1 MDLIQVLSKQ
11 VANQIAAGEVIQ
23 RPSSAVKELIENS
36 IDSGADKIEL
46 YVKDAGKSLIK
57 VVDNGSGMSV
67 NDAKNCHKRHYTSK
81 INKINDLFK
90 IKTMGFR
97 GEALASIASIS
108 MIEIISKKIEDNIG
122 IKIILNDGKIVEES
136 EYVTQNG
143 TTINVK
149 NLFYNVPAR
158 RKFLKS
164 NNVELRHVT
173 NSFIR
178 IALSNP
184 DVEMHFHSDNK
195 RILFLKKSNF
205 RKRIIDVIGSKKN
218 ELLVPIN
225 ESTSL
230 VSISGF
236 IGKPEAAKRTR
247 GEQYFFVN
255 GRFIKNNYLNH
266 AIQKGYSDLI
276 GDKYFASYFINL
288 KIKSDLID
296 INIHPTKTEI
306 KFENEKEIYAILRAT
321 TRKSLGEYN
330 IAPSIDFAQEIA
342 FQDNYATSKNNYI
355 SEPKIKVDK
364 NYNPFNNEFP
374 VKENIQNKQEDVIKF
389 NFNNKNFQPIQ
400 FGNKFII
407 FIENNE
413 INIVHQR
420 RAHKRILYEKI
431 LKMKKESILSQK
443 LIFEQIIEFS
453 IDDVKIIE
461 NIKKKLNNIGFLIK
475 IKDVNKVEFNSI
487 PNNLKESDIKFT
499 IEDIIEL
506 HKQNE
511 NENTKINSEIAIALS
526 NKLAIK
532 SSRNLNTLE
541 MNDLIKQLFACENQ
555 YTCPSGKKIIKKIT
569 NSEIENNF
577 LNVQIIILRT
587 SSSS

>member
-11 VANQIAAGEVIQ
+11 IANQIAAGEVIQ

-46 YVKDAGKSLIK
+46 YIKDAGKSLMKI
-57 VVDNGSGMSV
+57 VDNGSGMSV
-67 NDAKNCHKRHYTSK
+67 NDARNCHKRHYTSK
-81 INKINDLFK
+81 IKKINDLFK

-108 MIEIISKKIEDNIG
+108 MMEVISKKIEDNIG
-122 IKIILNDGKIVEES
+122 IKIILKDGKIVDES
-136 EYVTQNG
+136 EYVSQNG

-164 NNVELRHVT
+164 NNVELRHIT
-173 NSFIR
+173 NSFTR
-178 IALSNP
+178 IALANP
-184 DVEMHFHSDNK
+184 DVEMHFYSDNK

-205 RKRIIDVIGSKKN
+205 RKRIIDIIGSKKN

-225 ESTSL
+225 EKTSL
-230 VSISGF
+230 ASISGF

-276 GDKYFASYFINL
+276 GDKYFPSYFINL

-342 FQDNYATSKNNYI
+342 FQDSFNSNKNNYI

-364 NYNPFNNEFP
+364 NYNPFNNEFFN
-374 VKENIQNKQEDVIKF
+374 KENVLNNQEDIIKLKV
-389 NFNNKNFQPIQ
+389 NNNNFQPIQ
-400 FGNKFII
+400 FANKFII
-407 FIENNE
+407 YFANNE

-443 LIFEQIIEFS
+443 LLFEKIIEFN
-453 IDDVKIIE
+453 IDDVIIIE
-461 NIKKKLNNIGFLIK
+461 NIKKKLINIGFQIK
-475 IKDVNKVEFNSI
+475 IKDTNKVIFHSI
-487 PNNLKESDIKFT
+487 PNNLNESDIKST

-506 HKQNE
+506 HKQKE
-511 NENTKINSEIAIALS
+511 NEDTKINSEIAIMLS
-526 NKLAIK
+526 NKLSIK

-541 MNDLIKQLFACENQ
+541 MNDLIQQLFTCENQ
-555 YTCPSGKKIIKKIT
+555 YTCPRGKKIIKKIT

-577 LNVQIIILRT
+577 
-587 SSSS
+587 

>member
-108 MIEIISKKIEDNIG
+108 MMEIISKKIEDNIG

-276 GDKYFASYFINL
+276 GDKYFPSYFINL

-355 SEPKIKVDK
+355 TEPKIKVDK

-374 VKENIQNKQEDVIKF
+374 IKEDIQNKQENVIKF
-389 NFNNKNFQPIQ
+389 SFNNKNFQPIQ

-407 FIENNE
+407 YIENNE

-487 PNNLKESDIKFT
+487 PNNLKESDIKST

-577 LNVQIIILRT
+577 
-587 SSSS
+587 

>member
-108 MIEIISKKIEDNIG
+108 MMEIISKRIEDNIG

-136 EYVTQNG
+136 EHVTQNG

-255 GRFIKNNYLNH
+255 GRFVKNNYLNH

-276 GDKYFASYFINL
+276 GDKYFPSYFINL

-342 FQDNYATSKNNYI
+342 FQDTYATTKNNYI
-355 SEPKIKVDK
+355 TEPKIKVDK

-374 VKENIQNKQEDVIKF
+374 VKENIQNKQEEIIKF
-389 NFNNKNFQPIQ
+389 NFNHKNFQPIQ

-407 FIENNE
+407 YIENNE

-487 PNNLKESDIKFT
+487 PNNLKESDIKST

-532 SSRNLNTLE
+532 SLRNLSTLE

-577 LNVQIIILRT
+577 
-587 SSSS
+587 

>member
-108 MIEIISKKIEDNIG
+108 MMEIISKKIEDNIG

-276 GDKYFASYFINL
+276 GDKYFPSYFINL

-342 FQDNYATSKNNYI
+342 FQDTYTTTKNNYI
-355 SEPKIKVDK
+355 TEPKIKVDK

-374 VKENIQNKQEDVIKF
+374 IKDNIQNKQEEIIKF

-407 FIENNE
+407 YIENNE

-443 LIFEQIIEFS
+443 LIFKQIIEFS

-487 PNNLKESDIKFT
+487 PNNLKESDIKST

-577 LNVQIIILRT
+577 
-587 SSSS
+587 

>member
-108 MIEIISKKIEDNIG
+108 MMEIISKKIEDNIG

-136 EYVTQNG
+136 EYVSQNG

-173 NSFIR
+173 NSFVR

-276 GDKYFASYFINL
+276 GDKYFPSYFINL
-288 KIKSDLID
+288 TIKSDLID

-355 SEPKIKVDK
+355 TEPKIKVDK

-374 VKENIQNKQEDVIKF
+374 IKEDIQNKQEDVIKF
-389 NFNNKNFQPIQ
+389 SLNNKNFQPIQ

-407 FIENNE
+407 YIENNE

-461 NIKKKLNNIGFLIK
+461 NIKKKLNNIGFIIK

-487 PNNLKESDIKFT
+487 PNNLKESDIKST

-555 YTCPSGKKIIKKIT
+555 YICPSGKKIIKKIT

-577 LNVQIIILRT
+577 
-587 SSSS
+587 

>member
-81 INKINDLFK
+81 INKINDLFN

-97 GEALASIASIS
+97 GEALASIGSIS
-108 MIEIISKKIEDNIG
+108 MMEIISKKIEDNIG
-122 IKIILNDGKIVEES
+122 LKIILNDGKIVEES

-218 ELLVPIN
+218 ELLVPIY

-276 GDKYFASYFINL
+276 GDKYFPSYFINL

-355 SEPKIKVDK
+355 TEPKIKVDK
-364 NYNPFNNEFP
+364 NYNPFNNELP

-389 NFNNKNFQPIQ
+389 KFNNKNFQPIQ

-407 FIENNE
+407 YIENNE

-487 PNNLKESDIKFT
+487 PNNLKESDIKST

-577 LNVQIIILRT
+577 
-587 SSSS
+587 

>member
-67 NDAKNCHKRHYTSK
+67 NDSRNCHKRHYTSK
-81 INKINDLFK
+81 INKINDLFE

-108 MIEIISKKIEDNIG
+108 MMEIISKKLENNIG
-122 IKIILNDGKIVEES
+122 IKIILKDGKIVDES
-136 EYVTQNG
+136 EYVSQNG
-143 TTINVK
+143 TTINIK

-158 RKFLKS
+158 RRFLKS

-173 NSFIR
+173 NSFTR
-178 IALSNP
+178 IALANP
-184 DVEMHFHSDNK
+184 DVEMHFYSDNK

-342 FQDNYATSKNNYI
+342 FQHTYATSKKNYI
-355 SEPKIKVDK
+355 TEPKIKVDK

-374 VKENIQNKQEDVIKF
+374 IKDNIQNKEEDVIKF
-389 NFNNKNFQPIQ
+389 SVNNKNFQPIQ

-407 FIENNE
+407 YIVNNE

-420 RAHKRILYEKI
+420 RAHKRILYDRI
-431 LKMKKESILSQK
+431 LKMKKGSILSQK
-443 LIFEQIIEFS
+443 LLFEQIIEFS

-475 IKDVNKVEFNSI
+475 IKDVNKVMFHSI
-487 PNNLKESDIKFT
+487 PNNLKESDIKST

-511 NENTKINSEIAIALS
+511 NENTKINSEIAISLS

-532 SSRNLNTLE
+532 SSRKLNTIE
-541 MNDLIKQLFACENQ
+541 INDLIKQLFTCENQ
-555 YTCPSGKKIIKKIT
+555 YTCPRGKKIIKKIT

-577 LNVQIIILRT
+577 
-587 SSSS
+587 

>member
-1 MDLIQVLSKQ
+1 M
-11 VANQIAAGEVIQ
+11 
-23 RPSSAVKELIENS
+23 
-36 IDSGADKIEL
+36 
-46 YVKDAGKSLIK
+46 
-57 VVDNGSGMSV
+57 
-67 NDAKNCHKRHYTSK
+67 
-81 INKINDLFK
+81 
-90 IKTMGFR
+90 
-97 GEALASIASIS
+97 
-108 MIEIISKKIEDNIG
+108 EIISKKIEDNIG

-218 ELLVPIN
+218 ELLVPIK

-255 GRFIKNNYLNH
+255 GRFVKNNYLNH

-276 GDKYFASYFINL
+276 GDKYFPSYFINL

-342 FQDNYATSKNNYI
+342 FQDTYATTKNNYI
-355 SEPKIKVDK
+355 TEPKIKVDK

-374 VKENIQNKQEDVIKF
+374 IKDNIQNKQEDVIKF
-389 NFNNKNFQPIQ
+389 SGNNKNFQPIQ

-407 FIENNE
+407 YIVNNE

-461 NIKKKLNNIGFLIK
+461 NIKKKLNNIGFLFK

-487 PNNLKESDIKFT
+487 PNNLKESDIKST

-511 NENTKINSEIAIALS
+511 NENTKINLDIAIALS

-577 LNVQIIILRT
+577 
-587 SSSS
+587 

>member
-108 MIEIISKKIEDNIG
+108 MMEIISKKIEDNIG

-136 EYVTQNG
+136 EYVSQNG

-266 AIQKGYSDLI
+266 AIHKGYSDLI
-276 GDKYFASYFINL
+276 GDKYFPSYFINL

-355 SEPKIKVDK
+355 TEPKIKVDK

-407 FIENNE
+407 YVVNNE

-461 NIKKKLNNIGFLIK
+461 NIKKKLINIGFLIK

-487 PNNLKESDIKFT
+487 PNNLKESDIKST

-577 LNVQIIILRT
+577 
-587 SSSS
+587 

>member
-11 VANQIAAGEVIQ
+11 IANQIAAGEVIQ
-23 RPSSAVKELIENS
+23 RPSSAVKELLENS

-46 YVKDAGKSLIK
+46 YIKNAGKSLIK

-67 NDAKNCHKRHYTSK
+67 NDTRNCHKRHYTSK
-81 INKINDLFK
+81 IKKINDLFK

-108 MIEIISKKIEDNIG
+108 MMEIISKKIEDNIG
-122 IKIILNDGKIVEES
+122 IKIFLKDGKIVDES
-136 EYVTQNG
+136 EYVSQNG

-164 NNVELRHVT
+164 NNVELRHIT
-173 NSFIR
+173 NSFTK
-178 IALSNP
+178 IALANP
-184 DVEMHFHSDNK
+184 DVEMHFYSDNK
-195 RILFLKKSNF
+195 RILFLKESNF

-218 ELLVPIN
+218 ELLVPLN
-225 ESTSL
+225 ETTSL

-276 GDKYFASYFINL
+276 GDKYFPSYFINL

-342 FQDNYATSKNNYI
+342 FQDNYTSSINNYI
-355 SEPKIKVDK
+355 SEPKIKIDK
-364 NYNPFNNEFP
+364 NYNPFNNEFLNN
-374 VKENIQNKQEDVIKF
+374 ENVLNNQEEIIKHKV
-389 NFNNKNFQPIQ
+389 NNINFQPIQ

-407 FIENNE
+407 YFANNE
-413 INIVHQR
+413 LNIVHQR
-420 RAHKRILYEKI
+420 RAHKRILYERI
-431 LKMKKESILSQK
+431 LKMKKGSIVSQK
-443 LIFEQIIEFS
+443 LLFEKIIEFS
-453 IDDVKIIE
+453 IDDVIIID
-461 NIKKKLNNIGFLIK
+461 NIKKKLINIGFQIK
-475 IKDVNKVEFNSI
+475 IKDTNKVIFHSI
-487 PNNLKESDIKFT
+487 PNNLNESDIKST

-506 HKQNE
+506 HKQKE
-511 NENTKINSEIAIALS
+511 DEDSKINSEIAITLS
-526 NKLAIK
+526 NKLSIK
-532 SSRNLNTLE
+532 SSRNLNTIE
-541 MNDLIKQLFACENQ
+541 MNDLIQQLYTCENQ
-555 YTCPSGKKIIKKIT
+555 YTCPRGKKIIKKIT
-569 NSEIENNF
+569 KSEIENNF
-577 LNVQIIILRT
+577 
-587 SSSS
+587 

>member
-11 VANQIAAGEVIQ
+11 IANQIAAGEVIQ
-23 RPSSAVKELIENS
+23 RPSSAVKELMENS

-46 YVKDAGKSLIK
+46 YIKDAGKSLIK

-67 NDAKNCHKRHYTSK
+67 NDARNCHKRHYTSK

-108 MIEIISKKIEDNIG
+108 MMEIISKKIENNIG
-122 IKIILNDGKIVEES
+122 IKIILNDGKIVDES
-136 EYVTQNG
+136 EYVSQNG
-143 TTINVK
+143 TTINIK

-164 NNVELRHVT
+164 NNVELRHIT
-173 NSFIR
+173 NSFTR
-178 IALSNP
+178 IALANP
-184 DVEMHFHSDNK
+184 DVEMHFYSDNK

-205 RKRIIDVIGSKKN
+205 RKRIIDIIGSKKN

-225 ESTSL
+225 ETTSL
-230 VSISGF
+230 ASISGF

-276 GDKYFASYFINL
+276 GDKYFPSYFINL

-342 FQDNYATSKNNYI
+342 FQDSYRSSKNNYI

-364 NYNPFNNEFP
+364 NYNPFNNEFLAN
-374 VKENIQNKQEDVIKF
+374 ENIQNKQEEIIKF
-389 NFNNKNFQPIQ
+389 NVNDKNLQPIQ

-407 FIENNE
+407 YFANNE

-420 RAHKRILYEKI
+420 RAHKRILYDRI
-431 LKMKKESILSQK
+431 LKMKKGSILSQK
-443 LIFEQIIEFS
+443 LLFEQIIEFS

-461 NIKKKLNNIGFLIK
+461 NIKKKLINIGFLIK

-487 PNNLKESDIKFT
+487 PNNLKESDIKST

-541 MNDLIKQLFACENQ
+541 MNDLIKQLLACENQ

-577 LNVQIIILRT
+577 
-587 SSSS
+587 

>member
-108 MIEIISKKIEDNIG
+108 MMEIISKKIEDNIG

-178 IALSNP
+178 TALSNP

-266 AIQKGYSDLI
+266 AIHKGYSDLI
-276 GDKYFASYFINL
+276 GDKYFPSYFINL

-355 SEPKIKVDK
+355 TEPKIKIDK

-374 VKENIQNKQEDVIKF
+374 FKENIQNKQEDVIKF

-407 FIENNE
+407 YIENNE

-487 PNNLKESDIKFT
+487 PNNLKESDIKST

-577 LNVQIIILRT
+577 
-587 SSSS
+587 

>member
-1 MDLIQVLSKQ
+1 LDLIQVLSKQ

-108 MIEIISKKIEDNIG
+108 MMEIISKKIEDNIG

-178 IALSNP
+178 TALSNP

-266 AIQKGYSDLI
+266 AIHKGYSDLI
-276 GDKYFASYFINL
+276 GDKYFPSYFINL

-355 SEPKIKVDK
+355 TEPKIKVDK

-407 FIENNE
+407 YIENNE

-487 PNNLKESDIKFT
+487 PNNLKESDIKST

-577 LNVQIIILRT
+577 
-587 SSSS
+587 

>member
-1 MDLIQVLSKQ
+1 LDLIQVLSKQ

-108 MIEIISKKIEDNIG
+108 MMEIISKKIEDNIG

-276 GDKYFASYFINL
+276 GDKYFPSYFINL

-355 SEPKIKVDK
+355 TEPKIKVDK

-374 VKENIQNKQEDVIKF
+374 VKENKQNKQEDVIKF

-407 FIENNE
+407 YIENNE

-431 LKMKKESILSQK
+431 LEMKKESILSQK

-487 PNNLKESDIKFT
+487 PNNLKESDIKST

-577 LNVQIIILRT
+577 
-587 SSSS
+587 

>member
-108 MIEIISKKIEDNIG
+108 MMEIISKKIEDNIG

-136 EYVTQNG
+136 EHVTQNG

-230 VSISGF
+230 VSINGF

-276 GDKYFASYFINL
+276 GDKYFPSYFINL

-355 SEPKIKVDK
+355 TEPKIKVDK

-374 VKENIQNKQEDVIKF
+374 IKEDIQNKQEDVIKF
-389 NFNNKNFQPIQ
+389 SFNNKNFQPIQ

-407 FIENNE
+407 YFENNE

-461 NIKKKLNNIGFLIK
+461 NIKKKLNNIGFIIK

-487 PNNLKESDIKFT
+487 PNNLKESDIKST

-511 NENTKINSEIAIALS
+511 NENTKINLDIAIALS

-577 LNVQIIILRT
+577 
-587 SSSS
+587 

>member
-67 NDAKNCHKRHYTSK
+67 NDARNCHKRHYTSK
-81 INKINDLFK
+81 INKINDLFE

-108 MIEIISKKIEDNIG
+108 MMEIISKKLENNIG
-122 IKIILNDGKIVEES
+122 IKIILKDGKIVDES
-136 EYVTQNG
+136 EYVSQNG
-143 TTINVK
+143 TTINIK

-158 RKFLKS
+158 RRFLKS

-173 NSFIR
+173 NSFTR
-178 IALSNP
+178 IALANP
-184 DVEMHFHSDNK
+184 DVEMHFYSDNK

-342 FQDNYATSKNNYI
+342 FQHTYATSKNNYI
-355 SEPKIKVDK
+355 TEPKIKVDK

-374 VKENIQNKQEDVIKF
+374 IKDNIQNKEEDVIKF
-389 NFNNKNFQPIQ
+389 SVNNKNFQPIQ

-407 FIENNE
+407 YIVNNE

-420 RAHKRILYEKI
+420 RAHKRILYDRI
-431 LKMKKESILSQK
+431 LKMKKGSILSQK
-443 LIFEQIIEFS
+443 LLFEQIIEFS

-487 PNNLKESDIKFT
+487 PNNLKESDIKST

-511 NENTKINSEIAIALS
+511 NENTKINSEIAISLS

-532 SSRNLNTLE
+532 SSRKLNTIE
-541 MNDLIKQLFACENQ
+541 INDLIKQLFTCENQ
-555 YTCPSGKKIIKKIT
+555 YTCPRGKKIIKKIT

-577 LNVQIIILRT
+577 
-587 SSSS
+587 

>member
-11 VANQIAAGEVIQ
+11 IANQIAAGEVIQ

-46 YVKDAGKSLIK
+46 YIKDAGKSLIK

-81 INKINDLFK
+81 IKKINDLFK

-108 MIEIISKKIEDNIG
+108 MMEIISKKIEDNIG
-122 IKIILNDGKIVEES
+122 IKIILNDGKIVDES
-136 EYVTQNG
+136 EYVSQNG

-173 NSFIR
+173 NSFTR

-230 VSISGF
+230 ASISGF

-255 GRFIKNNYLNH
+255 GRFIKNNYFNH

-276 GDKYFASYFINL
+276 GDKFFPSYFINL

-342 FQDNYATSKNNYI
+342 FQDSYVSSKNNYI
-355 SEPKIKVDK
+355 SEPKIKIDK

-374 VKENIQNKQEDVIKF
+374 IKENIQNKLEGVIKF
-389 NFNNKNFQPIQ
+389 SGNNKNFQPIQ

-407 FIENNE
+407 YIVNNE

-431 LKMKKESILSQK
+431 LKMKKSSILSQK

-475 IKDVNKVEFNSI
+475 IKDTNKVEFHSI
-487 PNNLKESDIKFT
+487 PNNLKESDIKST

-577 LNVQIIILRT
+577 
-587 SSSS
+587 

>member
-11 VANQIAAGEVIQ
+11 IANQIAAGEVIQ
-23 RPSSAVKELIENS
+23 RPSSAVKELLENS

-46 YVKDAGKSLIK
+46 YIKDAGKSLIK

-67 NDAKNCHKRHYTSK
+67 NDTRNCHKRHYTSK
-81 INKINDLFK
+81 INKINDLSK

-108 MIEIISKKIEDNIG
+108 MMEIISKRIEDNIG
-122 IKIILNDGKIVEES
+122 IKIILNDGKIIEES
-136 EYVTQNG
+136 EYVSQNG

-276 GDKYFASYFINL
+276 GDKFFPSYFINL

-342 FQDNYATSKNNYI
+342 FQDTYATNKNNYI
-355 SEPKIKVDK
+355 TEPKIKVDK

-374 VKENIQNKQEDVIKF
+374 IKDNIQNKQEDVIKF
-389 NFNNKNFQPIQ
+389 SGNNKNFQPIQ

-407 FIENNE
+407 YIVNNE

-431 LKMKKESILSQK
+431 LKMKKRSILSQK

-461 NIKKKLNNIGFLIK
+461 NIKKKLNNIGFLFK

-487 PNNLKESDIKFT
+487 PNNLKESDIKST

-511 NENTKINSEIAIALS
+511 NENTKINLDIAIALS

-577 LNVQIIILRT
+577 
-587 SSSS
+587 

>member
-108 MIEIISKKIEDNIG
+108 MMEIISKKIEDNIG

-136 EYVTQNG
+136 EYVSQNG

-276 GDKYFASYFINL
+276 GDKYFPSYFINL

-342 FQDNYATSKNNYI
+342 FQDTYATSKNSYI
-355 SEPKIKVDK
+355 AEPKIKVDK

-374 VKENIQNKQEDVIKF
+374 IKENIQNKQEDEIKF
-389 NFNNKNFQPIQ
+389 NVNNKNFQPIH

-407 FIENNE
+407 YIVNNE

-431 LKMKKESILSQK
+431 LKMKKGSILSQK

-487 PNNLKESDIKFT
+487 PNNLKESDIKST

-532 SSRNLNTLE
+532 SSRNLNALE

-555 YTCPSGKKIIKKIT
+555 YTCPQRQK
-569 NSEIENNF
+569 NN
-577 LNVQIIILRT
+577 
-587 SSSS
+587 

>member
-1 MDLIQVLSKQ
+1 MDLIHVLSKQ

-67 NDAKNCHKRHYTSK
+67 NDARNCHKRHYTSK
-81 INKINDLFK
+81 IKKINDLFK

-108 MIEIISKKIEDNIG
+108 MMDIISKKIEDNIG
-122 IKIILNDGKIVEES
+122 IKIILKDGKIINES
-136 EYVTQNG
+136 EYVSQNG

-164 NNVELRHVT
+164 NNVELRHIT
-173 NSFIR
+173 NSFTR
-178 IALSNP
+178 IALANP
-184 DVEMHFHSDNK
+184 DVEMHFYSDNK

-205 RKRIIDVIGSKKN
+205 RKRIIDIIGSKKN

-225 ESTSL
+225 EITSL
-230 VSISGF
+230 ARISGF

-276 GDKYFASYFINL
+276 GDKYFPSYFINL

-342 FQDNYATSKNNYI
+342 FQDSYSSSKNNYI

-364 NYNPFNNEFP
+364 NYNPFNNEFF
-374 VKENIQNKQEDVIKF
+374 VNENIQNKQDEIIKF
-389 NFNNKNFQPIQ
+389 NVNDKNLQPIQ
-400 FGNKFII
+400 FSNKFII
-407 FIENNE
+407 YFANNE

-487 PNNLKESDIKFT
+487 PNNLKESDIKST

-555 YTCPSGKKIIKKIT
+555 YICPSGKKIIKKIT

-577 LNVQIIILRT
+577 
-587 SSSS
+587 

>member
-1 MDLIQVLSKQ
+1 LDLIQVLSKQ
-11 VANQIAAGEVIQ
+11 IANQIAAGEVIQ
-23 RPSSAVKELIENS
+23 RPSSAVKELLENS

-46 YVKDAGKSLIK
+46 YIKNAGKSLIK

-67 NDAKNCHKRHYTSK
+67 NDTRNCHKRHYTSK
-81 INKINDLFK
+81 IKKINDLFK

-108 MIEIISKKIEDNIG
+108 MMEIISKKIEDNIG
-122 IKIILNDGKIVEES
+122 IKIFLKDGKIVDES
-136 EYVTQNG
+136 EYVSQNG

-164 NNVELRHVT
+164 NNVELRHIT
-173 NSFIR
+173 NSFTK
-178 IALSNP
+178 IALANP
-184 DVEMHFHSDNK
+184 DVEMHFYSDNK
-195 RILFLKKSNF
+195 RILFLKESNF

-218 ELLVPIN
+218 ELLVPLN
-225 ESTSL
+225 ETTSL

-276 GDKYFASYFINL
+276 GDKYFPSYFINL

-342 FQDNYATSKNNYI
+342 FQDNYTSSINNYI
-355 SEPKIKVDK
+355 SEPKIKIDK
-364 NYNPFNNEFP
+364 NYNPFNNEFLNN
-374 VKENIQNKQEDVIKF
+374 ENVLNNQEEIIKHKV
-389 NFNNKNFQPIQ
+389 NNINFQPIQ

-407 FIENNE
+407 YFANNE
-413 INIVHQR
+413 LNIVHQR
-420 RAHKRILYEKI
+420 RAHKRILYERI
-431 LKMKKESILSQK
+431 LKMKKGSIVSQK
-443 LIFEQIIEFS
+443 LLFEKIIEFS
-453 IDDVKIIE
+453 IDDVIIID
-461 NIKKKLNNIGFLIK
+461 NIKKKLINIGFQIK
-475 IKDVNKVEFNSI
+475 IKDTNKVIFHSI
-487 PNNLKESDIKFT
+487 PNNLNESDIKST

-506 HKQNE
+506 HKQKE
-511 NENTKINSEIAIALS
+511 DEDSKINSEIAITLS
-526 NKLAIK
+526 NKLSIK
-532 SSRNLNTLE
+532 SSRNLNTIE
-541 MNDLIKQLFACENQ
+541 MNDLIQQLYTCENQ
-555 YTCPSGKKIIKKIT
+555 YTCPRGKKIIKKIT
-569 NSEIENNF
+569 KSEIENNF
-577 LNVQIIILRT
+577 
-587 SSSS
+587 

>member
-108 MIEIISKKIEDNIG
+108 MMEIISKKIEDNIG

-276 GDKYFASYFINL
+276 GDKYFPSYFINL

-355 SEPKIKVDK
+355 TEPKIKVDK

-374 VKENIQNKQEDVIKF
+374 VKENKQNKQEDVIKF

-407 FIENNE
+407 YIENNE

-431 LKMKKESILSQK
+431 LEMKKESILSQK

-487 PNNLKESDIKFT
+487 PNNLKESDIKST

-577 LNVQIIILRT
+577 
-587 SSSS
+587 

>member
-11 VANQIAAGEVIQ
+11 IANQIAAGEVIQ
-23 RPSSAVKELIENS
+23 RPSSAVKELMENS

-46 YVKDAGKSLIK
+46 YIKDAGKSLIK

-67 NDAKNCHKRHYTSK
+67 NDARNCHKRHYTSK
-81 INKINDLFK
+81 INNINDLFK

-108 MIEIISKKIEDNIG
+108 MMEIISKKIENNIG
-122 IKIILNDGKIVEES
+122 IKIILNDGKIVDES
-136 EYVTQNG
+136 EYVSQNG
-143 TTINVK
+143 TTINIK

-164 NNVELRHVT
+164 NNVELRHIT
-173 NSFIR
+173 NSFTR
-178 IALSNP
+178 IALANP
-184 DVEMHFHSDNK
+184 DVEMHFYSDNK

-205 RKRIIDVIGSKKN
+205 RKRIIDIIGSKKN

-225 ESTSL
+225 ETTSL
-230 VSISGF
+230 ASISGF

-276 GDKYFASYFINL
+276 GDKYFPSYFINF

-342 FQDNYATSKNNYI
+342 FQDSYSSSKNNYI
-355 SEPKIKVDK
+355 SEPKIKIDK
-364 NYNPFNNEFP
+364 NYNPFNNEFY
-374 VKENIQNKQEDVIKF
+374 VNENIQNKQEEIIKF
-389 NFNNKNFQPIQ
+389 NVNDKNLQPIH

-407 FIENNE
+407 YFANNE

-431 LKMKKESILSQK
+431 LKMKKGSILSQK
-443 LIFEQIIEFS
+443 LLFEQIIEFS
-453 IDDVKIIE
+453 IGDVKIIE
-461 NIKKKLNNIGFLIK
+461 NIKKKLINIGFLIK

-487 PNNLKESDIKFT
+487 PNNLKESDIKST

-577 LNVQIIILRT
+577 
-587 SSSS
+587 

>member
-11 VANQIAAGEVIQ
+11 IANQIAAGEVIQ

-46 YVKDAGKSLIK
+46 YIKDAGKSLIK

-67 NDAKNCHKRHYTSK
+67 NDARNCHKRHYTSK
-81 INKINDLFK
+81 IKKINDLFK

-108 MIEIISKKIEDNIG
+108 MMEVISKKIEDNIG
-122 IKIILNDGKIVEES
+122 IKITLNDSKIVDES
-136 EYVTQNG
+136 EYVSQNG

-164 NNVELRHVT
+164 NNVELRHIT
-173 NSFIR
+173 NSFTR
-178 IALSNP
+178 IALANP
-184 DVEMHFHSDNK
+184 DIEMHFHCNNK

-205 RKRIIDVIGSKKN
+205 RKRIIDIIGSKKN
-218 ELLVPIN
+218 ELLVPVN
-225 ESTSL
+225 ETTSI

-276 GDKYFASYFINL
+276 GDKYFPSYFINL

-342 FQDNYATSKNNYI
+342 FQDSFNSNKKNYI

-364 NYNPFNNEFP
+364 NYNPFNNELQN
-374 VKENIQNKQEDVIKF
+374 KENFQNKQEEIVKLEE
-389 NFNNKNFQPIQ
+389 NNNNFQPIQ
-400 FGNKFII
+400 FRNKFII
-407 FIENNE
+407 YFANNE

-431 LKMKKESILSQK
+431 LKMKKVSILSQK
-443 LIFEQIIEFS
+443 LLFEKVIEFN
-453 IDDVKIIE
+453 IDDIKIIK
-461 NIKKKLNNIGFLIK
+461 NIKEKLINIGFQLK
-475 IKDVNKVEFNSI
+475 IKDINNVVFHSI
-487 PNNLKESDIKFT
+487 PNNLKESDIKST

-506 HKQNE
+506 HKQKE
-511 NENTKINSEIAIALS
+511 NENTKINSEIAISLS
-526 NKLAIK
+526 NKFSIS
-532 SSRNLNTLE
+532 SSRNLSVLE
-541 MNDLIKQLFACENQ
+541 MSDLIKQLLACENH
-555 YTCPSGKKIIKKIT
+555 YTCPRGKKIIKKIT
-569 NSEIENNF
+569 KIEKEKNF
-577 LNVQIIILRT
+577 
-587 SSSS
+587 